1 MIITNENTKVLSK
14 IAATSVEGYAVD
26 AEQTHDPL
34 FSYYID
40 QPLLDKIKNSRI
52 TKTGIKSGD
61 WVQQDINQLMKQ
73 EILRN
78 NEKIGSVTAARNLK
92 YEKIEITYDVEN
104 SIICLN
110 KPSYDGA
117 FRYVTG
123 QGKVLYFEAADGSC
137 INVDFPP
144 EVKSAKSGTSFST
157 NISWVGIDYIKNFTG
172 TPICIKAAL
181 IIPSGIEGDLIV
193 HFDENCTSEY
203 KPLFIKDSINNS
215 FVESNYNTCPQLLY
229 LCAGKEYTL
238 NSTEADGKN
247 IYWRFVEKGVST
259 INPTSFQ
266 IISEKS
272 TEDLYDGAWLKSES
286 LTVRP
291 MVAGKTQIIVKSN
304 IEQDVSVID
313 VIIYEDF
320 TYISCNIP
328 HITLSSYTV
337 NANIGTSIFAFCED
351 GYKFDKTVFC
361 SKLVNGGI
369 VSTEY
374 LYNDTVCKITI
385 LDPKSFYQLTGLT
398 SVIKDTSSSE
408 IISIGCEVPHV
419 RLSNYSLN
427 KNNYKELGRYSFYA
441 YCDENYKF
449 NKNTFVK
456 QDISN
461 GVCSVEYSNEDTVCK
476 VTVKSLNDFVC
487 TGSVLLIE
495 NTDEPVVNHTVTL
508 NLSNVS
514 DINISNERTSQTPK
528 TKTLTYTVASN
539 STLTVPL
546 YKYSNTS
553 DFNYAIDGNPT
564 GGPNHAPNVIV
575 NDSNFY
581 YEEVEGVLVLHITS
595 IWGDCTFDISA
606 NYVDDSTIPSQP
618 TDEDDNPVT
627 TPTLQVSP
635 SQITLSYDDFKPRV
649 ITVTSNSNF
658 TIK

>member
-40 QPLLDKIKNSRI
+40 QPLLNKIKNSRI

-78 NEKIGSVTAARNLK
+78 DEKIGSVTAARNLK

-172 TPICIKAAL
+172 APICIKAAL

-238 NSTEADGKN
+238 SSTENDSKN
-247 IYWRFVEKGVST
+247 IYWRFVEKGAST
-259 INPTSFQ
+259 INPTCFQ

-291 MVAGKTQIIVKSN
+291 MVAGKTQIIVKN
-304 IEQDVSVID
+304 NVEQDVSVID
-313 VIIYEDF
+313 IIIYEDF

-328 HITLSSYTV
+328 HVTLSSYTV

-361 SKLVNGGI
+361 SRLVNNGV

-476 VTVKSLNDFVC
+476 VTVKSLNDFIC

-514 DINISNERTSQTPK
+514 DINVSNERTSQTPK

-564 GGPNHAPNVIV
+564 GGPNHAHNVIV

-581 YEEVEGVLVLHITS
+581 YEEIEGVLVLHITS

-635 SQITLSYDDFKPRV
+635 SQITLSYDDFEPRV